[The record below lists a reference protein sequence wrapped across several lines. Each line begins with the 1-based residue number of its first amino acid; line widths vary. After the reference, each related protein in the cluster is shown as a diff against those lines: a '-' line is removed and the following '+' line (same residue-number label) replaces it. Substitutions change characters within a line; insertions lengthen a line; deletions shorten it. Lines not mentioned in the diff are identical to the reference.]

1 MTSDRPNQPE
11 GIHQPNRF
19 SLTAPRTHWPVASI
33 LDHELVLAVGAVVAS
48 RHLGRA
54 YRHETRYTTAM
65 SVPKDK
71 TEKQED
77 APNFIHELVER
88 DVREGKHGGVV
99 VTRFPP
105 EPNGYLHIGHAKSIC
120 LNFTTA
126 ELSGQG
132 RCHLRFDDTNPEAE
146 DVEYVESIREDVR
159 WLGFDWGSHEYFAS
173 DYFERL
179 YGCAVNLIRRG
190 LAYVDSQSLTE
201 IRSGRGDFYTPGINS
216 PFRDRST
223 EENLGLFARM
233 RAGEFDEGA
242 HVLRAKIDMA
252 SKDLNLRDPLMYR
265 IRKVS
270 HHRTGDDW
278 CIYPMYDYAHPMS
291 DAFEGVTHSICTLEF
306 AHHNPLY
313 QWFVSHFDFE
323 PIPRQIEFARLN
335 LTFTVMSK
343 RLLKRLVEEGQVD
356 GWDDPRM
363 PTIAGMRRRGYTPAA
378 IRRFAERIGVSRR
391 DGIVDVGLLEHALR
405 EDLNATSPRTMA
417 VLRPLKLVI
426 ENFPE
431 EKELELDAPYNPSDP
446 SFGSRKLHLTREVYI
461 ERDDF
466 MEEPMKKW
474 FRLAPGK
481 EVRLRYAA
489 LVTCNEVVK
498 NDSGEIVE
506 LRCTWDPDS
515 KGGNAADGRK
525 VRGTIHWVS
534 AAHAVDGEV
543 RLYDRLFNEEN
554 PLDESHGGDF
564 TDRINPMSLEVIKDA
579 KLEPG
584 LATRAHEE
592 RVQFERLGY
601 FVVDP
606 DSKRDRPVY
615 NRTIQLKDSWAK
627 LVKKS

>member
-1 MTSDRPNQPE
+1 MGEPT
-11 GIHQPNRF
+11 
-19 SLTAPRTHWPVASI
+19 
-33 LDHELVLAVGAVVAS
+33 
-48 RHLGRA
+48 GRA
-54 YRHETRYTTAM
+54 DNREN
-65 SVPKDK
+65 
-71 TEKQED
+71 
-77 APNFIHELVER
+77 APNFIHDLVQADLE
-88 DVREGKHGGVV
+88 EGKHGGWVI
-99 VTRFPP
+99 TRFPP

-126 ELSGQG
+126 ELSKKG

-146 DVEYVESIREDVR
+146 DTEYVDAIREDVR

-173 DYFERL
+173 DYFGRL
-179 YGCAVNLIRRG
+179 YDCAVDLIERG
-190 LAYVDSQSLTE
+190 LAYVDSQSPDA
-201 IRSGRGDFYTPGINS
+201 IRQSRGDFYSPGVNS
-216 PFRDRST
+216 AFRDRGV
-223 EENLGLFARM
+223 EENLNLFARM
-233 RAGEFDEGA
+233 RAGEFEEGA

-252 SKDLNLRDPLMYR
+252 SKDVNLRDPLMYR
-265 IRKVS
+265 IRKVT

-291 DAFEGVTHSICTLEF
+291 DAFEGITHSVCTLEF

-313 QWFVSHFDFE
+313 QWFVSHFDFD
-323 PIPRQIEFARLN
+323 PVPRQYEFARLN
-335 LTFTVMSK
+335 LTYTVMSK
-343 RLLKRLVEEGQVD
+343 RLLKRLVEEGHVS

-391 DGIVDVGLLEHALR
+391 DSVVDVGLLEHALR

-426 ENFPE
+426 ENLDEGE
-431 EKELELDAPYNPSDP
+431 EIELEAPFSPDDP
-446 SFGSRKLHLTREVYI
+446 SFGSRRLHLTREVFI

-466 MEEPMKKW
+466 MEEPIKKW

-481 EVRLRYAA
+481 EVRLRYGG
-489 LVTCNEVVK
+489 LVTCTEVVK
-498 NDSGEIVE
+498 DRAGHILE
-506 LRCTWDPDS
+506 LRCSWDPKS
-515 KGGNAADGRK
+515 KGGNAPDGRK

-534 AAHAVDGEV
+534 AKHAVDAEV

-554 PLDESHGGDF
+554 PLDEAHPGEF
-564 TDRINPMSLEVIKDA
+564 TDRIHPESLEVVEGA
-579 KLEPG
+579 KLEPS
-584 LATRAHEE
+584 LAPRGPGE

-606 DSKRDRPVY
+606 DSTPSRPVY

-627 LVKKS
+627 LAKGH

>member
-1 MTSDRPNQPE
+1 MTEARDE
-11 GIHQPNRF
+11 G
-19 SLTAPRTHWPVASI
+19 A
-33 LDHELVLAVGAVVAS
+33 G
-48 RHLGRA
+48 
-54 YRHETRYTTAM
+54 
-65 SVPKDK
+65 
-71 TEKQED
+71 QEN
-77 APNFIHELVER
+77 APNFIHDL
-88 DVREGKHGGVV
+88 VREDLRSGKHGGVV

-120 LNFTTA
+120 LNFTTSA
-126 ELSGQG
+126 LSERG

-146 DVEYVESIREDVR
+146 DVEYVESIRQDVR

-179 YGCAVNLIRRG
+179 YACAVDLIERG
-190 LAYVDSQSLTE
+190 LAYVDSQSLAE
-201 IRSGRGDFYTPGINS
+201 IRENRGDFYRPGVNS
-216 PFRDRST
+216 PFRNRSV
-223 EENLGLFARM
+223 EENLDLFARM

-252 SKDLNLRDPLMYR
+252 SKDVNLRDPLMYR
-265 IRKVS
+265 IRKVT

-313 QWFVSHFDFE
+313 QWFVSHFDFD
-323 PIPRQIEFARLN
+323 PVPRQYEFARLN
-335 LTFTVMSK
+335 LTYTVMSK
-343 RLLKRLVEEGQVD
+343 RLLKRLVEEGHVD

-391 DGIVDVGLLEHALR
+391 DSIVDVGLLEHALR
-405 EDLNATSPRTMA
+405 EDLNATSPRAMA

-431 EKELELDAPYNPSDP
+431 EGEVELEAPYSADDP
-446 SFGSRKLHLTREVYI
+446 SFGSRRLHLTRELFI
-461 ERDDF
+461 EQDDF

-481 EVRLRYAA
+481 EVRLRYGA
-489 LVTCNEVVK
+489 LVTCHDVIKDAAGNA
-498 NDSGEIVE
+498 VE
-506 LRCTWDPDS
+506 LRCTWDPGS
-515 KGGNAADGRK
+515 KGGNAPDGRK

-534 AAHAVDGEV
+534 AKHAVEAEV

-554 PLDESHGGDF
+554 PLDEAHEGDF
-564 TDRINPMSLEVIKDA
+564 TKRINPASLELVHDA
-579 KLEPG
+579 KLEPS
-584 LATRAHEE
+584 LAARGPGE

-606 DSKRDRPVY
+606 DSKPGRPVF

-627 LVKKS
+627 LAGKS

>member
-1 MTSDRPNQPE
+1 MSEPK
-11 GIHQPNRF
+11 
-19 SLTAPRTHWPVASI
+19 
-33 LDHELVLAVGAVVAS
+33 
-48 RHLGRA
+48 GRA
-54 YRHETRYTTAM
+54 EG
-65 SVPKDK
+65 
-71 TEKQED
+71 QEN
-77 APNFIHELVER
+77 APNFIHDLVEADIR
-88 DVREGKHGGVV
+88 DGKHGGQV

-126 ELSGQG
+126 ELSDQG

-146 DVEYVESIREDVR
+146 DTEYVESIREDVR

-179 YGCAVNLIRRG
+179 YDCAVDLIKRG
-190 LAYVDSQSLTE
+190 FAYVDSQSLEE
-201 IRSGRGDFYTPGINS
+201 IREGRGDFYKPGVNG
-216 PFRDRST
+216 PFRDRSV
-223 EENLGLFARM
+223 EESLDLLTRM
-233 RAGEFDEGA
+233 RAGEFEEGA
-242 HVLRAKIDMA
+242 HVVRAKIDMA
-252 SKDLNLRDPLMYR
+252 SKDVNLRDPLMYR
-265 IRKVS
+265 IRKVT

-291 DAFEGVTHSICTLEF
+291 DAFEGITHSVCTLEF

-313 QWFVSHFDFE
+313 QWFVSHFDFD
-323 PIPRQIEFARLN
+323 PMPWQYEFARLN
-335 LTFTVMSK
+335 LTYTVMSK
-343 RLLKRLVEEGQVD
+343 RLLKRLVEERRVS

-363 PTIAGMRRRGYTPAA
+363 PTVAGMRRRGYTPAA

-391 DGIVDVGLLEHALR
+391 DSVVDVGLLEHALR

-431 EKELELDAPYNPSDP
+431 DEEVELVAPFSPNDE
-446 SFGSRKLHLTREVYI
+446 SFGSRTLHLTREVFI

-466 MEEPMKKW
+466 MEEPIKKW

-481 EVRLRYAA
+481 EVRLRYGA

-498 NDSGEIVE
+498 DDAGKVVE
-506 LRCTWDPDS
+506 LRCTWDPES
-515 KGGNAADGRK
+515 KGGNAPDGRK

-534 AAHAVDGEV
+534 AKHGVDAEV
-543 RLYDRLFNEEN
+543 RLYDRLFNDEN
-554 PLDESHGGDF
+554 PLDEAHEGDF
-564 TDRINPMSLEVIKDA
+564 TDRINPASLEVLQDA
-579 KLEPG
+579 KLEPS
-584 LATRAHEE
+584 LAARGPGE

-606 DSKRDRPVY
+606 DSTRDRPVY
-615 NRTIQLKDSWAK
+615 NRTIQLKDSWSKLAK
-627 LVKKS
+627 KN

>member
-1 MTSDRPNQPE
+1 MSEPKGKGE
-11 GIHQPNRF
+11 G
-19 SLTAPRTHWPVASI
+19 
-33 LDHELVLAVGAVVAS
+33 
-48 RHLGRA
+48 
-54 YRHETRYTTAM
+54 
-65 SVPKDK
+65 
-71 TEKQED
+71 QEN
-77 APNFIHELVER
+77 APNFIHDL
-88 DVREGKHGGVV
+88 VREDLRTRKHGGQV

-126 ELSGQG
+126 ELAERG

-146 DVEYVESIREDVR
+146 DTEYVESIREDVR

-173 DYFERL
+173 DYFEKL
-179 YGCAVNLIRRG
+179 YDCAVDLIKRG
-190 LAYVDSQSLTE
+190 FGYVDSQTLEE
-201 IRSGRGDFYTPGINS
+201 IREGRGDFYKPGVNG
-216 PFRDRST
+216 PYRDRSV
-223 EENLGLFARM
+223 EENLELFAGM
-233 RAGEFDEGA
+233 RAGKFEEGA

-252 SKDLNLRDPLMYR
+252 SKDVNLRDPLMYR
-265 IRKVS
+265 IRKVT

-291 DAFEGVTHSICTLEF
+291 DAFEGITHSVCTLEF

-313 QWFVSHFDFE
+313 QWFVSHFDFD
-323 PIPRQIEFARLN
+323 PMPWQYEFARLN
-335 LTFTVMSK
+335 LTYTVMSK
-343 RLLKRLVEEGQVD
+343 RLLKRLVEEGHVS

-391 DGIVDVGLLEHALR
+391 DSIVDVGLLEHALR

-426 ENFPE
+426 ENFPKDE
-431 EKELELDAPYNPSDP
+431 EIELEAPFSPNDD
-446 SFGSRKLHLTREVYI
+446 SFGSRRLHLTREVFI

-481 EVRLRYAA
+481 EVRLRYGA
-489 LVTCNEVVK
+489 LVTCNEVIKDEAGNV
-498 NDSGEIVE
+498 IE
-506 LRCTWDPDS
+506 LRCSWDPES
-515 KGGNAADGRK
+515 EGGNAPDGRK

-534 AAHAVDGEV
+534 AKYAVDAEV
-543 RLYDRLFNEEN
+543 RLYDRLFKDEN
-554 PLDESHGGDF
+554 PLDDALEGDF
-564 TDRINPMSLEVIKDA
+564 TSRINPESLEVLEGA
-579 KLEPG
+579 KLEPNLG
-584 LATRAHEE
+584 ARGPGE

-601 FVVDP
+601 FVVDA
-606 DSKRDRPVY
+606 DSTPERPVY

-627 LVKKS
+627 LAKR

>member
-1 MTSDRPNQPE
+1 MSEPKGKVE
-11 GIHQPNRF
+11 G
-19 SLTAPRTHWPVASI
+19 
-33 LDHELVLAVGAVVAS
+33 
-48 RHLGRA
+48 
-54 YRHETRYTTAM
+54 
-65 SVPKDK
+65 
-71 TEKQED
+71 QEN
-77 APNFIHELVER
+77 APNFIHELVEADLR
-88 DVREGKHGGVV
+88 DGKHGGQV

-126 ELSGQG
+126 ELSNQG

-146 DVEYVESIREDVR
+146 DTEYVESIREDVR

-179 YGCAVNLIRRG
+179 YECAVDLIKRG
-190 LAYVDSQSLTE
+190 FAYVDSQSLEE
-201 IRSGRGDFYTPGINS
+201 IREGRGDFYRPGVNS
-216 PFRDRST
+216 PFRDRSAQ
-223 EENLGLFARM
+223 ESMDLLARM
-233 RAGEFDEGA
+233 RDGEFEEGA
-242 HVLRAKIDMA
+242 HVVRAKIDMA
-252 SKDLNLRDPLMYR
+252 SKDVNLRDPLMYR
-265 IRKVS
+265 IRKVT

-291 DAFEGVTHSICTLEF
+291 DAFEGITHSVCTLEF

-313 QWFVSHFDFE
+313 QWFVSHFDFD
-323 PIPRQIEFARLN
+323 PMPWQYEFARLN
-335 LTFTVMSK
+335 LTYTVMSK
-343 RLLKRLVEEGQVD
+343 RLLKRLVEEKRVN

-363 PTIAGMRRRGYTPAA
+363 PTVAGMRRRGYTPAA

-391 DGIVDVGLLEHALR
+391 DSVVDVGLLEHALR

-426 ENFPE
+426 ENFPAGE
-431 EKELELDAPYNPSDP
+431 EVELVAPFSPNDE
-446 SFGSRKLHLTREVYI
+446 SFGSRTLHLTREVFI

-481 EVRLRYAA
+481 EVRLRYGA

-498 NDSGEIVE
+498 DDAGNVVE
-506 LRCTWDPDS
+506 LRCTWDPES
-515 KGGNAADGRK
+515 KGGNAPDGRK

-534 AAHAVDGEV
+534 AKHAVDAEV
-543 RLYDRLFNEEN
+543 RLYDRLFNDEN
-554 PLDESHGGDF
+554 PLDEAHEGDF
-564 TDRINPMSLEVIKDA
+564 TDRINPASLELLQNA
-579 KLEPG
+579 KLEPS
-584 LATRAHEE
+584 LAARGPGE

-606 DSKRDRPVY
+606 DSTRDRPVY

-627 LVKKS
+627 LAKK

>member
-1 MTSDRPNQPE
+1 MSEPKGKAE
-11 GIHQPNRF
+11 G
-19 SLTAPRTHWPVASI
+19 
-33 LDHELVLAVGAVVAS
+33 
-48 RHLGRA
+48 
-54 YRHETRYTTAM
+54 
-65 SVPKDK
+65 
-71 TEKQED
+71 QEN
-77 APNFIHELVER
+77 APNFIHELVEADLR
-88 DVREGKHGGVV
+88 DGKHGGQV

-126 ELSGQG
+126 ELSNQG

-146 DVEYVESIREDVR
+146 DTEYVESIREDVR
-159 WLGFDWGSHEYFAS
+159 WLGFDWGGHEYFAS

-179 YGCAVNLIRRG
+179 YECAVDLIKRG
-190 LAYVDSQSLTE
+190 FAYVDSQSLEE
-201 IRSGRGDFYTPGINS
+201 IREGRGDFYRPGVNS
-216 PFRDRST
+216 PFRDRSA
-223 EENLGLFARM
+223 EESMDLLARM
-233 RAGEFDEGA
+233 RDGEFEEGA
-242 HVLRAKIDMA
+242 HVVRAKIDMA
-252 SKDLNLRDPLMYR
+252 SKDVNLRDPLMYR
-265 IRKVS
+265 IRKVT

-291 DAFEGVTHSICTLEF
+291 DAFEGITHSVCTLEF

-313 QWFVSHFDFE
+313 QWFVSHFDFD
-323 PIPRQIEFARLN
+323 PMPWQYEFARLN
-335 LTFTVMSK
+335 LTYTVMSK
-343 RLLKRLVEEGQVD
+343 RLLKRLVEEGRVS

-363 PTIAGMRRRGYTPAA
+363 PTVAGMRRRGYTPAA

-391 DGIVDVGLLEHALR
+391 DSVVDVGLLEHALR

-426 ENFPE
+426 ENFPDGE
-431 EKELELDAPYNPSDP
+431 EVELVAPFSPNDE
-446 SFGSRKLHLTREVYI
+446 SFGSRTLLLTREVFI

-481 EVRLRYAA
+481 EVRLRYGA

-498 NDSGEIVE
+498 DDAGNVVE
-506 LRCTWDPDS
+506 LRCTWDPES
-515 KGGNAADGRK
+515 KGGNAPDGRK

-534 AAHAVDGEV
+534 AKHAVDAEV
-543 RLYDRLFNEEN
+543 RLYDRLFNDEN
-554 PLDESHGGDF
+554 PLDETHEGDF
-564 TDRINPMSLEVIKDA
+564 TDRINPASLELLQNV
-579 KLEPG
+579 KLEPS
-584 LATRAHEE
+584 LAARGPGE

-606 DSKRDRPVY
+606 DSTRDRPVY

-627 LVKKS
+627 LAKK

>member
-1 MTSDRPNQPE
+1 MSEPKGKAE
-11 GIHQPNRF
+11 G
-19 SLTAPRTHWPVASI
+19 
-33 LDHELVLAVGAVVAS
+33 
-48 RHLGRA
+48 
-54 YRHETRYTTAM
+54 
-65 SVPKDK
+65 
-71 TEKQED
+71 QEN
-77 APNFIHELVER
+77 APNFIHDLVEADIR
-88 DVREGKHGGVV
+88 DGKHGGQV

-126 ELSGQG
+126 ELSDQG

-146 DVEYVESIREDVR
+146 DTEYVESIREDVR

-179 YGCAVNLIRRG
+179 YDCAVDLIKRG
-190 LAYVDSQSLTE
+190 FAYVDSQSLEE
-201 IRSGRGDFYTPGINS
+201 IREGRGDFYRPGVNG
-216 PFRDRST
+216 PFRDRSV
-223 EENLGLFARM
+223 EENLDLLARM

-252 SKDLNLRDPLMYR
+252 SKDVNLRDPLMYR
-265 IRKVS
+265 IRKVT

-291 DAFEGVTHSICTLEF
+291 DAFEGITHSVCTLEF

-313 QWFVSHFDFE
+313 QWFVSHFDFD
-323 PIPRQIEFARLN
+323 PMPWQYEFARLN
-335 LTFTVMSK
+335 LTYTVMSK
-343 RLLKRLVEEGQVD
+343 RLLKRLVEEERVS

-363 PTIAGMRRRGYTPAA
+363 PTVAGMRRRGYTPAA

-391 DGIVDVGLLEHALR
+391 DSVVDVGLLEHALR

-417 VLRPLKLVI
+417 VLQPLKLVI

-431 EKELELDAPYNPSDP
+431 GEEVELVAPFSPNDE
-446 SFGSRKLHLTREVYI
+446 SFGSRTLHLTREVFI

-466 MEEPMKKW
+466 MQEPIKKW

-481 EVRLRYAA
+481 EVRLRYGA

-498 NDSGEIVE
+498 DDAGNVVE
-506 LRCTWDPDS
+506 LRCTWDPES
-515 KGGNAADGRK
+515 KGGNAPDGRK

-534 AAHAVDGEV
+534 AKHAVDAEV
-543 RLYDRLFNEEN
+543 RLYDRLFNDEN
-554 PLDESHGGDF
+554 PLDEAHEGDF
-564 TDRINPMSLEVIKDA
+564 TDRINPSSLEVLQHA
-579 KLEPG
+579 KLEPS
-584 LATRAHEE
+584 LAARGPGE

-606 DSKRDRPVY
+606 DSTRTHPVY
-615 NRTIQLKDSWAK
+615 NRTIQLKDSWSKQAK
-627 LVKKS
+627 RN

>member
-1 MTSDRPNQPE
+1 MN
-11 GIHQPNRF
+11 
-19 SLTAPRTHWPVASI
+19 AP
-33 LDHELVLAVGAVVAS
+33 
-48 RHLGRA
+48 
-54 YRHETRYTTAM
+54 
-65 SVPKDK
+65 K
-71 TEKQED
+71 EKVDGQEN
-77 APNFIHELVER
+77 APNFVHDLVR
-88 DVREGKHGGVV
+88 DDIGSGKHGGQV

-126 ELSGQG
+126 GLSEKG

-146 DVEYVESIREDVR
+146 DTEYVESIRDDVR

-179 YGCAVNLIRRG
+179 YECAVSLIERG
-190 LAYVDSQSLTE
+190 LAYVDSQSLEE
-201 IRSGRGDFYTPGINS
+201 IREGRGDFYRPGVNS
-216 PFRDRST
+216 PYRDRSA
-223 EENLGLFARM
+223 EENLDLFARM

-242 HVLRAKIDMA
+242 HVLRAKIDME
-252 SKDLNLRDPLMYR
+252 SPDVNLRDPLMYR
-265 IRKVS
+265 IRKVT

-291 DAFEGVTHSICTLEF
+291 DAFEGITHSVCTLEF

-313 QWFVSHFDFE
+313 QWFVSHFDFD
-323 PIPRQIEFARLN
+323 PVPYQYEFARLN
-335 LTFTVMSK
+335 LTYTVMSK
-343 RLLKRLVEEGQVD
+343 RLLKRLVEEGHVN

-391 DGIVDVGLLEHALR
+391 DSIVDVGLLEHALR

-426 ENFPE
+426 ENFPDDDE
-431 EKELELDAPYNPSDP
+431 AVLNAPFSPDDP
-446 SFGSRKLHLTREVYI
+446 SFGSRSVHLTREVFI

-466 MEEPMKKW
+466 MEEPVKKW
-474 FRLAPGK
+474 FRMAPGR
-481 EVRLRYAA
+481 EVRLRYGA
-489 LVTCNEVVK
+489 LVTCTDVIK
-498 NDSGEIVE
+498 NDAGEVIE

-515 KGGNAADGRK
+515 KGGNAPDGRR

-534 AAHAVDGEV
+534 AKHAVDAEV
-543 RLYDRLFNEEN
+543 RLYDRLFTDEN
-554 PLDESHGGDF
+554 PLDESLEGEF
-564 TDRINPMSLEVIKDA
+564 TERINPSSLEVIHDA
-579 KLEPG
+579 KLEPN
-584 LATRAHEE
+584 LATRSHGE

-606 DSKRDRPVY
+606 DSTLERPVY

-627 LVKKS
+627 KKGK

>member
-1 MTSDRPNQPE
+1 MSEPKGKAE
-11 GIHQPNRF
+11 G
-19 SLTAPRTHWPVASI
+19 
-33 LDHELVLAVGAVVAS
+33 
-48 RHLGRA
+48 
-54 YRHETRYTTAM
+54 
-65 SVPKDK
+65 
-71 TEKQED
+71 QEN
-77 APNFIHELVER
+77 APNFIHDL
-88 DVREGKHGGVV
+88 VREDLRTRKHGGQV

-126 ELSGQG
+126 ELAERG

-146 DVEYVESIREDVR
+146 DTEYVESIREDVR

-173 DYFERL
+173 DYFEKL
-179 YGCAVNLIRRG
+179 YDCAVDLIKRG
-190 LAYVDSQSLTE
+190 FAYVDSQSLEE
-201 IRSGRGDFYTPGINS
+201 IREGRGDFYKPGMNG
-216 PFRDRST
+216 PYRDRSV
-223 EENLGLFARM
+223 EENLELFAGM
-233 RAGEFDEGA
+233 RAGKFEEGA

-252 SKDLNLRDPLMYR
+252 SKDVNLRDPLMYR
-265 IRKVS
+265 IRKVT

-291 DAFEGVTHSICTLEF
+291 DAFEGITHSVCTLEF

-313 QWFVSHFDFE
+313 QWFVSHFDFD
-323 PIPRQIEFARLN
+323 PIPWQYEFARLN
-335 LTFTVMSK
+335 LTYTVMSK
-343 RLLKRLVEEGQVD
+343 RLLKRLVEEGHVS

-391 DGIVDVGLLEHALR
+391 DSIVDVGLLEHALR

-426 ENFPE
+426 ENLPKDE
-431 EKELELDAPYNPSDP
+431 EIELEAPFSPNDD
-446 SFGSRKLHLTREVYI
+446 SFGSRRLHLTREVFI

-489 LVTCNEVVK
+489 LVTCNEVIKDEAGNV
-498 NDSGEIVE
+498 IE
-506 LRCTWDPDS
+506 LRCSWDPES
-515 KGGNAADGRK
+515 KGGNAPDGRK

-534 AAHAVDGEV
+534 AKHVVDAEV
-543 RLYDRLFNEEN
+543 RLYDRLFKDEN
-554 PLDESHGGDF
+554 PLDEALEGDF
-564 TDRINPMSLEVIKDA
+564 TSRINPESLEVLEGA
-579 KLEPG
+579 KLEPNLG
-584 LATRAHEE
+584 ARGPGE

-601 FVVDP
+601 FVVDA
-606 DSKRDRPVY
+606 DSTPERPVY
-615 NRTIQLKDSWAK
+615 NRTIQLKESWAK
-627 LVKKS
+627 LAKR

>member
-1 MTSDRPNQPE
+1 
-11 GIHQPNRF
+11 
-19 SLTAPRTHWPVASI
+19 
-33 LDHELVLAVGAVVAS
+33 
-48 RHLGRA
+48 
-54 YRHETRYTTAM
+54 M
-65 SVPKDK
+65 SVRDR
-71 TEKQED
+71 ESDSQEN
-77 APNFIHELVER
+77 APNFIHDLVEEELAR
-88 DVREGKHGGVV
+88 GTQDGSVI
-99 VTRFPP
+99 TRFPP

-126 ELSGQG
+126 EIGEAG

-146 DVEYVESIREDVR
+146 DTEFVESIREDVR

-179 YGCAVNLIRRG
+179 YEHAVDLIRRG
-190 LAYVDSQSLTE
+190 LAYVDSQTLEE
-201 IRSGRGDFYTPGINS
+201 IRGGRGDFYTPGVNS
-216 PFRDRST
+216 PFRERSV
-223 EENLGLFARM
+223 EENLDLFSKM
-233 RAGEFDEGA
+233 RAGEFEEGA
-242 HVLRAKIDMA
+242 HVLRAKIDMS
-252 SKDLNLRDPLMYR
+252 SKDVNLRDPLMYR
-265 IRKVS
+265 IRRAT

-313 QWFVSHFDFE
+313 QWFVSHFDFD
-323 PIPRQIEFARLN
+323 PVPRQIEFARLN
-335 LTFTVMSK
+335 LTYTVMSK
-343 RLLKRLVEEGQVD
+343 RLLKRLVDEGRVD

-363 PTIAGMRRRGYTPAA
+363 PTIAGLRRRGYTPAA
-378 IRRFAERIGVSRR
+378 LRRFAERIGVSRR

-431 EKELELDAPYNPSDP
+431 HDELVLDAPYNPTDP
-446 SFGSRKLHLTREVYI
+446 SFGSRKLHLTRELYV

-466 MEEPMKKW
+466 MEEPARKW
-474 FRLAPGK
+474 FRLAPGQ

-489 LVTCNEVVK
+489 LVTCNEAIK
-498 NDSGEIVE
+498 DDAGEVVE
-506 LRCTWDPDS
+506 LRCTWDPKS

-534 AAHAVDGEV
+534 AAHSIDAEV
-543 RLYDRLFNEEN
+543 RLYDRLFSEEN
-554 PLDESHGGDF
+554 PLDESLEGGF
-564 TDRINPMSLEVIKDA
+564 VERINPRSLEIIAGA

-584 LATRAHEE
+584 LATRSQGE

-601 FVVDP
+601 FVVDRE
-606 DSKRDRPVY
+606 STRDRVVY
-615 NRTIQLKDSWAK
+615 NRTISLKDSWAK
-627 LVKKS
+627 LAKKAR

>member
-1 MTSDRPNQPE
+1 MNEPKGKAE
-11 GIHQPNRF
+11 G
-19 SLTAPRTHWPVASI
+19 
-33 LDHELVLAVGAVVAS
+33 
-48 RHLGRA
+48 
-54 YRHETRYTTAM
+54 
-65 SVPKDK
+65 
-71 TEKQED
+71 QEN
-77 APNFIHELVER
+77 APNFVHDL
-88 DVREGKHGGVV
+88 VREDLRTNKHGGAV

-126 ELSGQG
+126 ELAEAG

-146 DVEYVESIREDVR
+146 DTEYVESIREDVR

-179 YGCAVNLIRRG
+179 YECAVDLIQRG
-190 LAYVDSQSLTE
+190 LAYVDSQSLEE
-201 IRSGRGDFYTPGINS
+201 IREGRGDFYKPGVNS
-216 PFRDRST
+216 PFRDRSV
-223 EENLGLFARM
+223 EESHDLFARM
-233 RAGEFDEGA
+233 RGGEFDEGA

-252 SKDLNLRDPLMYR
+252 SKDVNLRDPLMYR
-265 IRKVS
+265 IRKVT

-291 DAFEGVTHSICTLEF
+291 DAFEGITHSVCTLEF

-313 QWFVSHFDFE
+313 QWFVSHFEFD
-323 PIPRQIEFARLN
+323 PVPRQYEFARLN
-335 LTFTVMSK
+335 LTYTVMSK
-343 RLLKRLVEEGQVD
+343 RLLKRLVEEGHVS

-363 PTIAGMRRRGYTPAA
+363 PTIAGMRRRGYTAAA

-391 DGIVDVGLLEHALR
+391 DSIVDVGLLEHALR

-431 EKELELDAPYNPSDP
+431 GQELAVDAPFSPDNPR
-446 SFGSRKLHLTREVYI
+446 FGSRTLHLTRELFI

-466 MEEPMKKW
+466 MEEPVKKW

-481 EVRLRYAA
+481 EVRLRYGA
-489 LVTCNEVVK
+489 LITCTNVIKDDAGEVV
-498 NDSGEIVE
+498 E
-506 LRCTWDPDS
+506 LHCTWDPES
-515 KGGNAADGRK
+515 KGGNAPDGRR

-534 AAHAVDGEV
+534 AKHAVDAEV

-554 PLDESHGGDF
+554 PLDESHEGDF
-564 TDRINPMSLEVIKDA
+564 TDRIHPGSLEVLENA
-579 KLEPG
+579 KLEPN
-584 LATRAHEE
+584 LATRSHGE

-606 DSKRDRPVY
+606 DSTAERPVY
-615 NRTIQLKDSWAK
+615 NRTIQLKDSWT
-627 LVKKS
+627 KKKVQ